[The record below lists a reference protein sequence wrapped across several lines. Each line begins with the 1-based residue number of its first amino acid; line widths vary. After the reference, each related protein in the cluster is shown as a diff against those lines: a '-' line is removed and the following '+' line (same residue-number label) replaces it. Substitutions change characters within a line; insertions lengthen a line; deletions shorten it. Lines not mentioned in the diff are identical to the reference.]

1 MKLKELTALLTPLN
15 ETSRKAVLKGIK
27 MDGVDVTDDEGKPVD
42 VVGLTIET
50 SKGKEMEVEVDS
62 PEDALKGDDEPKPD
76 DETKAEGDDE
86 DAKKAVKKATA
97 LDEATVTRLVAKALD
112 AQRKAA
118 PAPRRPII
126 EVSGKEWAIPK
137 GIRSGQTKSFKGT
150 THGKSADE
158 RAYRFGQWCLA
169 SIAKQL
175 PGKYDFPHAVK
186 FTENYITKVSTEG
199 SNTGGGVLVPEEFG
213 NDLIDLRE
221 MYGVARKVLKI
232 VPMSSDTRTDPK
244 RSSGLTAYFVAEGAA
259 GTESTKGWDQ
269 VRLTAKDLMVLSRY
283 TSQLNEDA
291 VINVGDDLAGEI
303 AYAFANKEDDCAFNG
318 TGADTYGGIVGVRVA
333 IDNVASNAGIN
344 TQATS
349 NTWAAIVLADFN
361 ATVAK
366 LPQYADSPN
375 ACWVAHRAFYYGVMQ
390 KVELAAGGTTA
401 FEVREGNRK
410 PRPLFLGYPV
420 EISQVYPSS
429 TAVATIVCTLG
440 DHGMGA
446 SFGDRRQDAIAFS
459 EHATVGGQS
468 VFERGQIAIRG
479 TERFDVNV
487 HAPGTSSVAGPIV
500 ALKTGA

>member
-1 MKLKELTALLTPLN
+1 MKLKELTTLLTPLS
-15 ETSRKAVLKGIK
+15 EAARKTVLKGIK
-27 MDGVDVTDDEGKPVD
+27 MDGVEVTDEEGKPVE
-42 VVGLTIET
+42 VTGLTIET
-50 SKGKEMEVEVDS
+50 SKGKEMEVEVD
-62 PEDALKGDDEPKPD
+62 PEDALKAADEDPK
-76 DETKAEGDDE
+76 DDE
-86 DAKKAVKKATA
+86 DDAKAAAKATA
-97 LDEATVTRLVAKALD
+97 VDEETVSRLVAKALD

-118 PAPRRPII
+118 PAPRRPIV
-126 EVSGKEWAIPK
+126 EVREREWAVPK
-137 GIRSGQTKSFKGT
+137 GVRAGQTKSFV
-150 THGKSADE
+150 GKSSEGRSADE

-175 PGKYDFPHAVK
+175 PGKYNFPHAVK

-199 SNTGGGVLVPEEFG
+199 NNTGGGVLVPDEFG

-221 MYGVARKVLKI
+221 KYGVARKVLKI

-244 RSSGLTAYFVAEGAA
+244 RTSGLTAYFVAESAA

-291 VINVGDDLAGEI
+291 VINIGDDLAGEI

-318 TGADTYGGIVGVRVA
+318 TGADTYGGITGVRVA

-344 TQATS
+344 TQTTG

-361 ATVAK
+361 NTVAK

-390 KVELAAGGTTA
+390 KVELAAGGVTSY
-401 FEVREGNRK
+401 EVREGNRK

-420 EISQVYPSS
+420 EISQVYPSA
-429 TAVATIVCTLG
+429 TATATIACTLG
-440 DHGMGA
+440 DHSMGA
-446 SFGDRRQDAIAFS
+446 SFGDRRQDSIAFS
-459 EHATVGGQS
+459 EHASIGGQS

-487 HAPGTSSVAGPIV
+487 HAPGTSSAAGPIV
-500 ALKTGA
+500 ALKTGS